1 MIRPIEPA
9 KEDCCNSGCNPCI
22 FDVYEN
28 QLKLYERSLKD
39 NTIVKPTDNA
49 ISQLKY
55 NSFIVLCNH
64 TLDSNHRLIAFKTS
78 TNKNEKQVW
87 WNAGQHFL
95 YKYTDSNNKQYTRA
109 YTPLVLKGVINV
121 EEFDFMIIV
130 KNYMTPVSSSLCS
143 LNVGDI
149 TFWRGPYGSYE
160 IISNKYKR
168 LIMIAQGTGIAPLY
182 SVMNEMLLNDEEYTK
197 IILLFC
203 CRNVDEIL
211 LRKEIHN
218 LASYWNFT
226 YKIYI
231 GNISSPVQRYYKEP
245 IESHRLKE
253 DDLVVYE
260 PYTTDDQILLCG
272 SSEFMTYYRQL
283 FSSKNISE
291 ENIVLF

>member
-1 MIRPIEPA
+1 MIRPIEPS

-28 QLKLYERSLKD
+28 QLKLYEKSLKD
-39 NTIVKPTDNA
+39 NTVVKPTENA
-49 ISQLKY
+49 ISQLEY
-55 NSFIVLCNH
+55 NSFNVVYNH
-64 TLDSNHRLIAFKTS
+64 TLNKNHSLIAFKKC
-78 TNKNEKQVW
+78 NKDVKQVW

-95 YKYTDSNNKQYTRA
+95 FKYTDSNNKQYTRA
-109 YTPLVLKGVINV
+109 YTPLVLKDVINV
-121 EEFDFMIIV
+121 EEFDFMIII
-130 KNYMTPVSSSLCS
+130 KNYMTPVSSSLCT
-143 LNVGDI
+143 LHVGD
-149 TFWRGPYGSYE
+149 TSLWRGPYGSYE

-182 SVMNEMLLNDEEYTK
+182 SIMNEILLNDEEYTK

-203 CRNVDEIL
+203 CRNADEIL
-211 LRKEIHN
+211 LRKEIYN

-231 GNISSPVQRYYKEP
+231 SNISSPIEKYYKEP
-245 IESHRLKE
+245 IESHRLEE

-260 PYTTDDQILLCG
+260 PYTTDDQLIVCG
-272 SSEFMTYYRQL
+272 SSEFMIYYQRL
-283 FSSKNISE
+283 FSRKNISD